1 MYPVLHLPSG
11 GFPQKNQYP
20 QGIHCAFITC
30 LQQALENSVSRIM
43 DIDVT
48 VDPAHLTRV
57 ITDAG
62 ERQPLLAKAA
72 IFNAQGTKILE
83 AGTAINAAIYER
95 LMAHKLQLPLEQ
107 SLTAKNLL
115 NGGALRE
122 SMEVLLDVEP
132 FYARMTASGQQRTLF
147 LEVLEKLPLPE
158 PVAFQL
164 SVVRDARP
172 VLFRNAL
179 GAAWTMLWLY
189 HRRTATRYDLSMA
202 ASAGLL
208 HDMGMLHLSPALMDR
223 RAELSRDERRQLYI
237 HPVVGRMLLERHHQ
251 YSSEVLR
258 AVVEHHEYL
267 DGSGYPQNLMGE
279 RISPMGRALALSS
292 VVVSLLGDRHRG
304 GELRLAVLL
313 RMNQHRYAPELIRHF
328 MGLLRPEED
337 PRSAAV
343 DALDEPLEALHAA
356 YRIAS
361 DWPRQATGFE
371 GVTPERL
378 AAMQAVTRQVD
389 LFCRTLVS
397 AGVSPGQL
405 AALGDVSG
413 DAMLM
418 RELTLLARE
427 AAWQLRSLSRQA
439 RRSWRGGAD
448 GIYPR
453 LLLHWLES
461 AEGLSQRTLP
471 ASLDRRS
478 DDTPSLTEA

>member
-1 MYPVLHLPSG
+1 
-11 GFPQKNQYP
+11 
-20 QGIHCAFITC
+20 
-30 LQQALENSVSRIM
+30 M
-43 DIDVT
+43 DIDVS
-48 VDPAHLTRV
+48 VDPTHLTRV
-57 ITDAG
+57 ITDVG

-72 IFNAQGTKILE
+72 IFNAQGVKIIE
-83 AGTAINAAIYER
+83 AGTAINPGLYDR

-107 SLTAKNLL
+107 SLTAQNLL
-115 NGGALRE
+115 HGTALRE
-122 SMEVLLDVEP
+122 SMEALLDLEP
-132 FYARMTASGQQRTLF
+132 FYARMCNSPQQRALF

-158 PVAFQL
+158 PIAFQL

-189 HRRTATRYDLSMA
+189 NRRTATRYDLSMA
-202 ASAGLL
+202 AIAGLL
-208 HDMGMLHLSPALMDR
+208 HDIGMLHLSPALMDR

-237 HPVVGRMLLERHHQ
+237 HPIVGRMVLERHHQ
-251 YSSEVLR
+251 YSSDVLR

-328 MGLLRPEED
+328 MGLLKPEED
-337 PRSAAV
+337 PRSSAV
-343 DALDEPLEALHAA
+343 DTLEDPLDALQEAYH
-356 YRIAS
+356 IACN
-361 DWPRQATGFE
+361 WPRQAAGFE

-405 AALGDVSG
+405 AALGDVTG
-413 DAMLM
+413 DPMLT

-439 RRSWRGGAD
+439 RRSWRGGTD
-448 GIYPR
+448 GIYPTVLR
-453 LLLHWLES
+453 QWLEK
-461 AEGLSQRTLP
+461 AEGLTERTLP
-471 ASLDRRS
+471 ATLDRRS
-478 DDTPSLTEA
+478 DDSPSLLPET